1 MPRIPLAE
9 ILDRLEAL
17 YGPPRPPKA
26 TDPWHL
32 ILWENVAYLADDA
45 QREKAFLALRKRLGT
60 RPEQI
65 LSAPAAVLRE
75 IGAHGIVPEQS
86 VEKLRRCATI
96 ALEEFDGDL
105 GPVLRLPV
113 AAAKKALRKFPGI
126 GDPGAEKLLL
136 FAGVHPVLALE
147 SNGLRVLL
155 RLGYGEEK
163 KSYATTYRLV
173 QAAVAAELRVDCAWL
188 VRAHLLLR
196 RHGQELC
203 RRSGPRCG
211 RCPLAADCPYAAAS
225 GAGP

>member
-1 MPRIPLAE
+1 MPRISLAE
-9 ILDRLEAL
+9 VLDHLEAL

-32 ILWENVAYLADDA
+32 ILWENVAYLADDE
-45 QREKAFLALRKRLGT
+45 QREKAFLVLRKRVGT

-75 IGAHGIVPEQS
+75 VGAHGIVPEQS

-113 AAAKKALRKFPGI
+113 AKAKKALKKFPGI

-136 FAGVHPVLALE
+136 FAGVHPALALE

-173 QAAVAAELRVDCAWL
+173 QTAVAPELKKDCAWL
-188 VRAHLLLR
+188 MRAHLLLR

-203 RRSGPRCG
+203 RRSRPQCG
-211 RCPLAADCPYAAAS
+211 ECPLAADCPHAAAG